1 MSDCLSAKAVGRRAA
16 AIDCHTLMDDDG
28 NEVVK
33 GAYLSRGTCKEEGR
47 TALAEKPGSLRAAK
61 SFDFGL

>member
-1 MSDCLSAKAVGRRAA
+1 VSDCLSAKAVGRRAA
-16 AIDCHTLMDDDG
+16 TIDCHTLMDDDG

-33 GAYLSRGTCKEEGR
+33 GILVTRDVKRKDGWLSRRAGK
-47 TALAEKPGSLRAAK
+47 SLREAK